1 MTHRI
6 KAFAGAAALAF
17 TVQAGTAAAQDCGV
31 NVGVIYP
38 TSIDWG
44 LPIAETALW
53 VGSMIN
59 EAGGVDGCPVNMI
72 LRDDQNDARVG
83 VDAARALVDLDRVQ
97 LLIGTVASGVTI
109 PILTSVTAPAGV
121 MQITCCSSSTRLT
134 DIAASGEAR
143 GLWFRTFA
151 TSNVQ
156 AVVAAMVARD
166 QGVSRITILY
176 KNDDW
181 GQDLARLA
189 AAAFEGLGIEVAA
202 QVAITDAQPSYRAE
216 VTEALR
222 SQPGALYLALYPTEG
237 TAVVREWL
245 GLGGTQVMIGAN
257 SLKSEDFRSNVGQQ
271 FLASFVGVDSSA
283 PRVDSA
289 ASFVEAFTAQFGR
302 APSGP
307 GLPNSFD
314 AAAIALL
321 AYHAAGR
328 AATGAEIAAQVPRVT
343 DPAGEAIPATVEGF
357 ARAMQVLSTGGTVSY
372 RGGTGAVGFD
382 QHGDV
387 SAPAVTWTFGD
398 GGAITETRYVTLE
411 EVAGLMAEMAD

>member
-1 MTHRI
+1 MKT
-6 KAFAGAAALAF
+6 KLKGLAGAAALAV
-17 TVQAGTAAAQDCGV
+17 TMQAGAAAAQDCSV
-31 NVGVIYP
+31 DVGVIYP

-134 DIAASGEAR
+134 AIAASGESR

-166 QGVSRITILY
+166 QGVNRITILY

-222 SQPGALYLALYPTEG
+222 SQPEAVYLALYPTEG

-343 DPAGEAIPATVEGF
+343 DPAGEAIPATVAGF
-357 ARAMQVLSTGGTVSY
+357 ARAMEVLSAGGNVSY
-372 RGGTGAVGFD
+372 QGGTGAVGFD
-382 QHGDV
+382 QYGDV

-411 EVAGLMAEMAD
+411 EVAALMAEMAD

>member
-1 MTHRI
+1 MKT
-6 KAFAGAAALAF
+6 KFYGLAGAAALAA
-17 TVQAGTAAAQDCGV
+17 TLQAGTAAAQDCGV

-53 VGSMIN
+53 AASLIN
-59 EAGGVDGCPVNMI
+59 EAGGVDGCAVNMI

-83 VDAARALVDLDRVQ
+83 VDAARALVDLDGVQ

-109 PILTSVTAPAGV
+109 PILTSVAAPAGV

-134 DIAASGEAR
+134 DIAASGESR

-166 QGVSRITILY
+166 QGLNRITILY

-189 AAAFEGLGIEVAA
+189 AAAFQGLGIEVAA
-202 QVAITDAQPSYRAE
+202 QIAITDAQPSYRAE

-222 SQPGALYLALYPTEG
+222 SQPEGLYLALYPTEG

-245 GLGGTQVMIGAN
+245 GLGGSSRMIGSN
-257 SLKSEDFRSNVGQQ
+257 SLKSEDFRANVGQQ
-271 FLASFVGVDSSA
+271 FLGDFIGVDSSA

-289 ASFVEAFTAQFGR
+289 AGFVEAFTARFGR

-314 AAAIALL
+314 ATAISLL

-328 AATGAEIAAQVPRVT
+328 AATGAEIAAQVARVT
-343 DPAGEAIPATVEGF
+343 DPEGEVIPATVEGF
-357 ARAMQVLSTGGTVSY
+357 ARAMEVLSGGGTVSY
-372 RGGTGAVGFD
+372 QGGTGAVGFD
-382 QHGDV
+382 QYGDV
-387 SAPAVTWTFGD
+387 SAPAVTWTFD
-398 GGAITETRYVTLE
+398 DAGAIAETRYVTLE
-411 EVAGLMAEMAD
+411 EVAALMAEMED